1 MAGWSDALFLDQ
13 DRGRDVAEDEMAVAV
28 APVEVSRTDFGID
41 DQHALRMAGA
51 DIVGGG
57 LDAEG
62 RRRAGDVH
70 VEGEAVDA
78 QRILDLDCHPGIG
91 ALPVRRGAQPG
102 LDGARVPARA
112 GGPGPGP
119 RE

>member
-1 MAGWSDALFLDQ
+1 MSRLVDAAVGAVEKAEIVADIVREDGLEPGAEDIPMAGWSDALFLDQ

-51 DIVGGG
+51 ALVGGG

-62 RRRAGDVH
+62 RRR
-70 VEGEAVDA
+70 
-78 QRILDLDCHPGIG
+78 PGS
-91 ALPVRRGAQPG
+91 VQ
-102 LDGARVPARA
+102 V
-112 GGPGPGP
+112 
-119 RE
+119 